1 MAQDIDEID
10 DPAELEK
17 VLEEFKFDDE
27 PKEEGET
34 PASEGTDSELDSDN
48 TGDTDTGGGEPTGTE
63 EPGKSDEEP
72 KGEVAEKEE
81 PEPVVED
88 PKADRIH
95 VDLYTEQRKRG
106 DVAERRADELERQL
120 NESNRELEEARKA
133 SKSTEGEGDLTDE
146 KKEELRDEL
155 GESAA
160 NLIISNHERAIAAE
174 ARSAKLEAEIAGQQ
188 GEAKFLASLVGHAD
202 QLKGWFEGMDNPDP
216 EIAKEMDRRI
226 QMAAKFDPIAEELY
240 PDDKNKQNAYI
251 EKQVINALDLK
262 DSAPGKTETPD
273 VKTPAKAEPSPTIG
287 DMSGGAP
294 TDDNSDEAFLARFET
309 MDTASMSEAQLQAH
323 LDRANRLLAKEAF
336 G

>member
-17 VLEEFKFDDE
+17 ALEEFPFDDE
-27 PKEEGET
+27 PNEEGET
-34 PASEGTDSELDSDN
+34 PTSEDTDSKLDSDN
-48 TGDTDTGGGEPTGTE
+48 TGDTDTGGDEPTGTE

-81 PEPVVED
+81 PAPVVED

-188 GEAKFLASLVGHAD
+188 DEAKFLASLD
-202 QLKGWFEGMDNPDP
+202 DSPQLREWYQGMHDPDP
-216 EIAKEMDRRI
+216 EIAKEMDRR
-226 QMAAKFDPIAEELY
+226 MKLAVTFDAPAQALY
-240 PDDKNKQNAYI
+240 PGDNKAQNAYI
-251 EKQVINALDLK
+251 QKQVINALDLK
-262 DSAPGKTETPD
+262 ETAPGKTETPD